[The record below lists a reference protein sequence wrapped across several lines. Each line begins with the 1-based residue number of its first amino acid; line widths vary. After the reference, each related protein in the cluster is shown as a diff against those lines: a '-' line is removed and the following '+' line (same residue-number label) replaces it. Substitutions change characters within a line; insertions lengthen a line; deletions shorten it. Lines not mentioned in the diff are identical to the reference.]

1 MDRLKGKVALITG
14 AGTGVGRACMKL
26 FAAEGAKVVGVSR
39 TQTNLDET
47 LAMVKAIP
55 GEGKVVAADLSKPE
69 GAEKAVTDTLA
80 GFGRI
85 DILVNCAGVGYSWL
99 EKSPGSMGPVDDT
112 TPEKWRE
119 VMAINLDSMFYMC
132 RLVVPQM
139 KKQKGGSIVTVT
151 SISGFQGLP
160 VAHTYTAAKGAAINL
175 TRSIAIT
182 YCNDGIR
189 ANCIA
194 PGFIKTPMV
203 ELVLSLFDD
212 PVMADRLT
220 PHEAP
225 RYSRGNGLWL
235 PVLCFRR
242 IDILSGFGAGD
253 RRRHD
258 SPPIEALATSRSPL
272 GIRRRLWPG
281 RDRSAQRAN
290 PALRCAAYR
299 RHRDGRRAPRCS
311 PSGARA
317 APFSE

>member
-47 LAMVKAIP
+47 LAIVKAIP

-151 SISGFQGLP
+151 SISGLQGLP

-194 PGFIKTPMV
+194 PGFIKNSDGRV
-203 ELVLSLFDD
+203 GFE
-212 PVMADRLT
+212 PVRRSGDGRQT
-220 PHEAP
+220 QPHEAP

-258 SPPIEALATSRSPL
+258 SSCTRSW
-272 GIRRRLWPG
+272 RR
-281 RDRSAQRAN
+281 Q
-290 PALRCAAYR
+290 
-299 RHRDGRRAPRCS
+299 
-311 PSGARA
+311 
-317 APFSE
+317 

>member
-47 LAMVKAIP
+47 LAIVKAIP

-203 ELVLSLFDD
+203 ESVLSLFDD

-220 PHEAP
+220 PMKRPGTAEEMA
-225 RYSRGNGLWL
+225 YGCLYFASDESTYCQGS
-235 PVLCFRR
+235 VLA
-242 IDILSGFGAGD
+242 IDGG
-253 RRRHD
+253 
-258 SPPIEALATSRSPL
+258 TT
-272 GIRRRLWPG
+272 
-281 RDRSAQRAN
+281 
-290 PALRCAAYR
+290 
-299 RHRDGRRAPRCS
+299 
-311 PSGARA
+311 ARQ
-317 APFSE
+317 